1 MENVQYQHM
10 LFSRAKVVPAY
21 LKKEQWLR
29 LCYVF
34 ALLNASAKFCVAC
47 LLARGLEV
55 TALLSHLK
63 MCPLPLPKLKGL
75 AAMFSFFSRFA
86 VQSNMFRESWSHRS
100 HDAVSE
106 VVLQ

>member
-29 LCYVF
+29 LCHVF

-47 LLARGLEV
+47 VLARGLEV
-55 TALLSHLK
+55 TVLLSHL
-63 MCPLPLPKLKGL
+63 GNV
-75 AAMFSFFSRFA
+75 SFAITQVKRTL
-86 VQSNMFRESWSHRS
+86 SH
-100 HDAVSE
+100 VFLLLE
-106 VVLQ
+106 ICCTVEYVP